1 MINKPTAIDLVTC
14 EIAKYIK
21 TKGVSMS
28 AISRATN
35 ITMGKLQRSISE
47 EKRPLRAGEFIA
59 VCNFLGVDPMKFKTH
74 TS

>member
-47 EKRPLRAGEFIA
+47 EKRALRAGEFMAI
-59 VCNFLGVDPMKFKTH
+59 CEYLGASPMLFNARIN
-74 TS
+74 